1 MAAAHLKLL
10 VYGEG
15 RTSFDCCRYLPVPR
29 IRAMCRRQFPNPE
42 HLRFMLPAKSGEK
55 EIMVDYDDLCWQC
68 CWAAALRLSPVAR
81 LLGPPSR
88 RNRHPSPGV
97 VRSME
102 YKIRIAPFVPRRWVR
117 DPDSG
122 PSPRPPRLLH
132 PRAQGHSTPLP
143 RAALPAAARRQTA
156 AGSGLCLGSGGASSM
171 SSADRP
177 PSQRLQLPFSSTAT
191 YQPDNNGVNF
201 DIPSFLLPSGFP
213 RHAAHHGCR
222 KSFRSQGK
230 HLLPF
235 NPSSHSNPT
244 SSIQGKV
251 VLITGGK

>member
-1 MAAAHLKLL
+1 MGSGSGFLA
-10 VYGEG
+10 
-15 RTSFDCCRYLPVPR
+15 
-29 IRAMCRRQFPNPE
+29 
-42 HLRFMLPAKSGEK
+42 PA
-55 EIMVDYDDLCWQC
+55 
-68 CWAAALRLSPVAR
+68 R
-81 LLGPPSR
+81 
-88 RNRHPSPGV
+88 
-97 VRSME
+97 
-102 YKIRIAPFVPRRWVR
+102 
-117 DPDSG
+117 
-122 PSPRPPRLLH
+122 PRLLH
-132 PRAQGHSTPLP
+132 PRAQGHWTPLP
-143 RAALPAAARRQTA
+143 RAALPATARRQTA
-156 AGSGLCLGSGGASSM
+156 AGRGLCLGSGGASSM

-201 DIPSFLLPSGFP
+201 DIIFFFSSSGVP

-251 VLITGGK
+251 VLITGGKYPVIDDPAPVHDTGGSAPSSSSSSSSSSHPN